1 MNTLLEPSADASGIC
16 PNEVLPHLVDAGHT
30 ADHTKP
36 DEFLFGRD
44 FEEKF
49 RAAKKLVKIWALLI
63 FPERHPPCKKEEGGQ
78 QHAPSASLVSRPESD
93 LTRKRPVHQ
102 RREMKPFRGQQR
114 PSPECSNQE
123 VHQAKQGPLEV
134 SSSAQLAGRLSGFYT
149 AWSNIADNPTIL
161 SWVTGYE
168 IPLVCVP
175 YRREIPYN
183 YSFPPK
189 ELQLMRKAIAELMD
203 MGAVVHCAPVEGQYL
218 SKIFLT
224 DKANGTKRFILNLKQ
239 LNNYVQYFHL
249 KWKTIEQP
257 LS

>member
-1 MNTLLEPSADASGIC
+1 MNTSLEPSADASGIC
-16 PNEVLPHLVDAGHT
+16 PNEVLPHLVDAGR
-30 ADHTKP
+30 KIQSSQKS
-36 DEFLFGRD
+36 R
-44 FEEKF
+44 
-49 RAAKKLVKIWALLI
+49 KKIVKIWALLI

-78 QHAPSASLVSRPESD
+78 QHAPSASL
-93 LTRKRPVHQ
+93 
-102 RREMKPFRGQQR
+102 
-114 PSPECSNQE
+114 
-123 VHQAKQGPLEV
+123 
-134 SSSAQLAGRLSGFYT
+134 LAGRLSGFYT

>member
-1 MNTLLEPSADASGIC
+1 MLQPRGTPS
-16 PNEVLPHLVDAGHT
+16 EAGT
-30 ADHTKP
+30 A
-36 DEFLFGRD
+36 R
-44 FEEKF
+44 
-49 RAAKKLVKIWALLI
+49 
-63 FPERHPPCKKEEGGQ
+63 
-78 QHAPSASLVSRPESD
+78 
-93 LTRKRPVHQ
+93 
-102 RREMKPFRGQQR
+102 
-114 PSPECSNQE
+114 
-123 VHQAKQGPLEV
+123 
-134 SSSAQLAGRLSGFYT
+134 
-149 AWSNIADNPTIL
+149 
-161 SWVTGYE
+161 
-168 IPLVCVP
+168 VCVP

-224 DKANGTKRFILNLKQ
+224 YKANGTKRFILNLKQ

>member
-49 RAAKKLVKIWALLI
+49 RASKNLEKTSKDLGTANFSGKTSAETPGSSKKGDETI
-63 FPERHPPCKKEEGGQ
+63 
-78 QHAPSASLVSRPESD
+78 
-93 LTRKRPVHQ
+93 Q
-102 RREMKPFRGQQR
+102 RATTTL
-114 PSPECSNQE
+114 PECSNQE

-134 SSSAQLAGRLSGFYT
+134 SSSAQLAGRLSGYT

-161 SWVTGYE
+161 SWYVYHIGGKFHRIT
-168 IPLVCVP
+168 
-175 YRREIPYN
+175 R
-183 YSFPPK
+183 F
-189 ELQLMRKAIAELMD
+189 LQKNCSSCAKAIAELMD

-224 DKANGTKRFILNLKQ
+224 DKANGTKRFILNLK
-239 LNNYVQYFHL
+239 
-249 KWKTIEQP
+249 
-257 LS
+257 

>member
-16 PNEVLPHLVDAGHT
+16 PNEVLPHLVDAGRA

-36 DEFLFGRD
+36 DEILFGRD

-49 RAAKKLVKIWALLI
+49 RAAKNLEKSSKDLGTANFSGKT
-63 FPERHPPCKKEEGGQ
+63 
-78 QHAPSASLVSRPESD
+78 SARATTTL
-93 LTRKRPVHQ
+93 
-102 RREMKPFRGQQR
+102 
-114 PSPECSNQE
+114 PECSNQE

-149 AWSNIADNPTIL
+149 AWSNITDNPTIL

-183 YSFPPK
+183 NSFPPK
-189 ELQLMRKAIAELMD
+189 ELQLMREAIAELMD

-224 DKANGTKRFILNLKQ
+224 NKANGTKRFILNLKQ

-249 KWKTIEQP
+249 KWKTIEQL

>member
-1 MNTLLEPSADASGIC
+1 MNTLLEPSPDASGIC
-16 PNEVLPHLVDAGHT
+16 PNEILSHLVDAGHT
-30 ADHTKP
+30 ADHIKP

-49 RAAKKLVKIWALLI
+49 RAAKNLEKTSKDLGTANFSGKTSAPGIS
-63 FPERHPPCKKEEGGQ
+63 PGERFNQETPGSSKKGDE
-78 QHAPSASLVSRPESD
+78 
-93 LTRKRPVHQ
+93 TIQ
-102 RREMKPFRGQQR
+102 RATTTL
-114 PSPECSNQE
+114 PECSNQE

-149 AWSNIADNPTIL
+149 AWSNITDNPTIL

-183 YSFPPK
+183 NSFPPK

-224 DKANGTKRFILNLKQ
+224 DKANGTMRFILNLKQ

>member
-1 MNTLLEPSADASGIC
+1 MNTLLEPSVDASGIC
-16 PNEVLPHLVDAGHT
+16 PNEVLPHLVDADT

-49 RAAKKLVKIWALLI
+49 RATKNLEKTSKDLGTANFSGKTSAVQK
-63 FPERHPPCKKEEGGQ
+63 RGGGQ
-78 QHAPSASLVSRPESD
+78 QHAPSASLETPGSSKKGDE
-93 LTRKRPVHQ
+93 TIQ
-102 RREMKPFRGQQR
+102 RATTTL
-114 PSPECSNQE
+114 PECSNQE
-123 VHQAKQGPLEV
+123 VHQAKQGPLEIKW
-134 SSSAQLAGRLSGFYT
+134 FYT

>member
-49 RAAKKLVKIWALLI
+49 RAAKNLEKTSKDLGTANFSGKTSAVQK
-63 FPERHPPCKKEEGGQ
+63 RGGGQ
-78 QHAPSASLVSRPESD
+78 QHAPSASLETPGSSKKGDE
-93 LTRKRPVHQ
+93 TI
-102 RREMKPFRGQQR
+102 RRATTTL
-114 PSPECSNQE
+114 PECSNQE

-239 LNNYVQYFHL
+239 LNIYVQYFHL

>member
-49 RAAKKLVKIWALLI
+49 RAAKNLEKTSKDLGTANFSGKT
-63 FPERHPPCKKEEGGQ
+63 
-78 QHAPSASLVSRPESD
+78 SARATTTL
-93 LTRKRPVHQ
+93 
-102 RREMKPFRGQQR
+102 
-114 PSPECSNQE
+114 PECSNQE